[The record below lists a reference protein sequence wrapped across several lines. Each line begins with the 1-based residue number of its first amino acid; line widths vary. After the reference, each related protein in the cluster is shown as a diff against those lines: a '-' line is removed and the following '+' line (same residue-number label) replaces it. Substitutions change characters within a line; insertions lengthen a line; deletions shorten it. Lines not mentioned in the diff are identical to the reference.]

1 MWFIVKITK
10 ENDEVRIEKC
20 FDSFDACWDDYS
32 QYLKSPYS
40 VQNAFLRICSANS
53 ETEATENIKAK
64 RHEDKE
70 VVIKEKGL
78 PERVIKEWAKVYG
91 VDMNKAAEYTTE
103 RFREGKPKN
112 VWALEISQNLKELD
126 YKSIEGK
133 VAKYI
138 FKEPAYAFVD
148 FRRVISTKEGKSH
161 KMESYKLKNV
171 NGRWLIDEVET
182 RDAEAEIGG
191 GEE

>member
-10 ENDEVRIEKC
+10 ENDEVRIEKS

-40 VQNAFLRICSANS
+40 VQNAFLRTCSADS
-53 ETEATENIKAK
+53 EAEAIENIKTK
-64 RHEDKE
+64 RREDKE
-70 VVIKEKGL
+70 TATKAKGL
-78 PERVIKEWAKVYG
+78 PEKVIKEWAKVYG

-103 RFREGKPKN
+103 KFREGKPKN
-112 VWALEISQNLKELD
+112 VWASEISLKLKEFD

-133 VAKYI
+133 VAKHI
-138 FKEPAYAFVD
+138 FKEPEYAFVD
-148 FRRVISTKEGKSH
+148 FRRVISTKEGTFH

-182 RDAEAEIGG
+182 RDAEADIGG
-191 GEE
+191 AEE